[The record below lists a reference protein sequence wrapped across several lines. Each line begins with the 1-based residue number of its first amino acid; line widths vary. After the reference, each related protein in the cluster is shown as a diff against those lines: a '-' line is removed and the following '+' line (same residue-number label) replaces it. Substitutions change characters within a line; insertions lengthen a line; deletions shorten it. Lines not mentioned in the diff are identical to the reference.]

1 MGAFFHVISTGGGV
15 GASRATRYI
24 AERDKDPLREGP
36 GSRPLF
42 SEDREGLSYRKADR
56 ILAPEDGHLEKN
68 DLIHFSVSFLE
79 EDFEKLG
86 ADEKERQARL
96 REVIREG
103 MRGLAAELN
112 VERLTWVAGIHRNSD
127 HPHAH
132 VVMSK
137 EVIEHGTAREKRL
150 GRFRKSL
157 LAHRE
162 TQDGKEVVVRGVIA
176 DRFQEGLE
184 RQQVLAQTR
193 TMTQQEHAQQVWK
206 QVVDRLERVEPGREA
221 RAERAVADGESRNRA
236 AEPAREPGARNQST
250 PRELSPT
257 RTAYSW
263 NAGTPPREDSLTDY
277 RLALGKR
284 LEFSMRLAFAQV
296 WYDRAVEH
304 GDTYRFNVLDQS
316 TGEERRISDL
326 DVHRRAAA
334 RAQRLNVGD
343 KSSRD
348 EAIDADLMR
357 HHATL
362 QELTEAREDKIS
374 SLRKDMSSM
383 AAQLTG
389 LRRKTDGF
397 DRPDKTVTPLMDR
410 ATLAELQETAV
421 KLNLPRHVSELEQL
435 RGELTREFA
444 APQRTDAEIASLVAQ
459 LNVARADFIARDK
472 RLENFEASLHL
483 TPYDIHGERW
493 SLAALDKQMAH
504 RREDAKIVPDR
515 AVRLDLRSLAYLNY
529 SGAGREEAA
538 REVQH
543 LQFVRGEIVRQIE
556 ERRTPLVADRNLAR
570 QMVDVLNLAHSTE
583 SRTREQDQRVM
594 PEPRYENYQV
604 RSLEA
609 SAETLRDPLLLRE
622 VHAVEKALTRSD
634 AEPAWEGRAV
644 AREITSSLAVA
655 ETRERLEH
663 FLESKRVAS
672 LHLGNHRTG
681 NLRDVEAR
689 TLTEYL
695 ARAIETSAQ
704 RDHRHSVK
712 LAAHE
717 HHARLV
723 KDFEKAQHYHEAT
736 SELSRE
742 VKEQKPKFTD
752 KEKINLEI
760 YAERQTDPQNRE
772 RLLELAR
779 GGESRAQER
788 EVAASRSR

>member
-1 MGAFFHVISTGGGV
+1 MGAFFHVISTGGGA

-24 AERDKDPLREGP
+24 AERDKDPQREGP
-36 GSRPLF
+36 GSRRLF

-56 ILAPEDGHLEKN
+56 ILAPEDGHPEKN

-86 ADEKERQARL
+86 FDEKERQTRL

-112 VERLTWVAGIHRNSD
+112 VERPTWVAGIHRNSD

-137 EVIEHGTAREKRL
+137 DAIERGTEREKRL

-162 TQDGKEVVVRGVIA
+162 VQDGKEVVVRGAIA

-206 QVVDRLERVEPGREA
+206 QVVDRLERVERGREA
-221 RAERAVADGESRNRA
+221 RTERSVADGESRSRA
-236 AEPAREPGARNQST
+236 AEPAREPGGRNLSGT
-250 PRELSPT
+250 AELSPS

-263 NAGTPPREDSLTDY
+263 NASAPARENSLTDY
-277 RLALGKR
+277 RLALAKR

-296 WYDRAVEH
+296 WYDRAVDH

-316 TGEERRISDL
+316 SGKERRISEL

-334 RAQRLNVGD
+334 RAQRLNAGD
-343 KSSRD
+343 KLSRD

-362 QELTEAREDKIS
+362 QELTEARENKIS
-374 SLRKDMSSM
+374 SLQKDMRSM

-389 LRRKTDGF
+389 LRQKTDGF
-397 DRPDKTVTPLMDR
+397 DRLDQAITPLMNR
-410 ATLAELQETAV
+410 ATLSELQETAE
-421 KLNLPRHVSELEQL
+421 KLNLPRHVSDLEQL
-435 RGELTREFA
+435 RGELAREFA
-444 APQRTDAEIASLVAQ
+444 APVRTDAEAAALVAQ
-459 LNVARADFIARDK
+459 LNVARADFMARDK

-483 TPYDIHGERW
+483 TPYEVHGERW
-493 SLAALDKQMAH
+493 SLAALDKQMSR

-515 AVRLDLRSLAYLNY
+515 AARLDLRSLAHLNY

-543 LQFVRGEIVRQIE
+543 FQFVRGEIVRQIE
-556 ERRTPLVADRNLAR
+556 ERREPLITDRNHAK
-570 QMVDVLNLAHSTE
+570 QMVDVLDLAHSTE
-583 SRTREQDQRVM
+583 QRRHARDGRAM

-609 SAETLRDPLLLRE
+609 SAETLRDPQLLRE
-622 VHAVEKALTRSD
+622 VHSLEKALTRSD

-644 AREITSSLAVA
+644 AREITSYLAVA

-681 NLRDVEAR
+681 NLREVEAR

-695 ARAIETSAQ
+695 ARVIETAAQ
-704 RDHRHSVK
+704 RDHRHTIN
-712 LAAHE
+712 LAARE
-717 HHARLV
+717 HHGRLV
-723 KDFEKAQHYHEAT
+723 RDFEKAQHYHEAA
-736 SELSRE
+736 SELSQEAR
-742 VKEQKPKFTD
+742 EQKPKFTD

-760 YAERQTDPQNRE
+760 YAERQIDPQNRE
-772 RLLELAR
+772 RLMELAR
-779 GGESRAQER
+779 GSDSRSQER